1 MELLEPGLR
10 DLNALVR
17 VLLSLRRVAH
27 FAGIKDNLAHVLW
40 FECVQ
45 DGEHVLPI
53 GPAIL
58 RKLIREE
65 HHQLLVLLDHG
76 VNPLD

>member
-10 DLNALVR
+10 YLNALVR

-27 FAGIKDNLAHVLW
+27 FASIKNNLAHVLW
-40 FECVQ
+40 LECVQ